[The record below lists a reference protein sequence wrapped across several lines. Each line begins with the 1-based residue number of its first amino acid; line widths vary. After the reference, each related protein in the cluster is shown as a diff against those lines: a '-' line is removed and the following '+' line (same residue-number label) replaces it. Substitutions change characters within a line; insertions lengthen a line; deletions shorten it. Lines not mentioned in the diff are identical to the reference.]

1 MVLFKVKQLNDINKE
16 IADIKAKTKKIKDEF
31 DLMIKENEYLTGIRQ
46 DLETKRYKLDKL

>member
-1 MVLFKVKQLNDINKE
+1 MNDINKE